1 MEQKQ
6 KTFLQIDSDFLAAKT
21 IVHNGEKIELTF
33 LEKGVY
39 SHMKYRC
46 RFFESK
52 NQDYFESQQC
62 IADVFATSLKTIQ
75 RAIKKLQDVGLII
88 VTATSKNNK
97 YEVLDYDDADL
108 GSEVVKHTNMVRQTS
123 FTKDNY
129 IKTVKNTRSKQPP
142 VINSNTSGIYKLDD
156 CPF

>member
-21 IVHNGEKIELTF
+21 IMHNGEKIELTF

-39 SHMKYRC
+39 SHMKYRY

-75 RAIKKLQDVGLII
+75 RAIKKLQDVGLIV

-97 YEVLDYDDADL
+97 YEVLDYDEADL
-108 GSEVVKHTNMVRQTS
+108 SLDTVKHANMVRQTS
-123 FTKDNY
+123 FTKDTY
-129 IKTVKNTRSKQPP
+129 IKTVKNTRNKQPT
-142 VINSNTSGIYKLDD
+142 INNSNTSGIYKLDNY
-156 CPF
+156 PF